1 MTPLA
6 ALVDEPV
13 PEAAARQ
20 QLGEDGTAGARS
32 RRTRERWAA
41 SGLVVAVAVA
51 AFAVRMWIA
60 VRGGGIGGTYG
71 YDDGVYY
78 AASASFVWG
87 RLPYRDFVLLHP
99 PGVMLALTPFALL
112 GRITR
117 DHVGFETARV
127 AWMLVGALNAS
138 LVFRIC
144 RRGGLVAAT
153 AGGLFYAVWT
163 PAALTETNTRLE
175 PLVTLG
181 LLVAV
186 TLLSRRPGPPSRR
199 VLLWAGAALALS
211 VSVKIW
217 AVVPGA
223 LVLLWVWRRAGTKA
237 AGWTVLGGL
246 TAGMLVDGPFLLA
259 APTQM
264 FRMVVRD
271 QLARGRTPMDTAA
284 RLAHVL
290 VPGIAPPYQ
299 WSPGPAT
306 LVMGGCVLAV
316 VGLACLGS
324 GSGRFAVSLLGVQ
337 VLVLVLSPSFFS
349 YYNAFA
355 VPGLALVV
363 AQVVRWTLALSGAG
377 PTFRAWGGSNPRV
390 TDGRGARHG
399 TRAGPVGEPGC
410 GLSRGDQCSVP
421 RGRPRASRRGC
432 SVRDLRLPR
441 RSAPDRPVHARPPA
455 RLPGAGRPQ
464 RSDLRP
470 GRRPPPARRHP
481 RSAQPERAVAA
492 RSRLLP
498 VLGPVDLRP
507 PSSRRRRLRERRTTP
522 AVVAGAGRGQRV
534 RPAPQR
540 LVAGGRRP
548 RSRLRPDHASRVEP
562 VDVGAEPP
570 QRARQQGYPDRV
582 PVAGVLQD
590 HGVHGRRGPGD
601 VQEPRAG
608 RVGERSACD
617 VSTHSD
623 TGGGR
628 RGATCRRS

>member
-13 PEAAARQ
+13 LEAAARQ

-60 VRGGGIGGTYG
+60 LRGGGIGGTYG

-144 RRGGLVAAT
+144 RRDGLVAAT

-163 PAALTETNTRLE
+163 PVALTETNTRLE
-175 PLVTLG
+175 PLVSLG

-199 VLLWAGAALALS
+199 VLLWAGAALALA

-377 PTFRAWGGSNPRV
+377 PTFRAWGGSRPRV
-390 TDGRGARHG
+390 MTAVVL
-399 TRAGPVGEPGC
+399 AMGPVLA
-410 GLSRGDQCSVP
+410 LS
-421 RGRPRASRRGC
+421 ASLGVDSR
-432 SVRDLRLPR
+432 VVT
-441 RSAPDRPVHARPPA
+441 SAPF
-455 RLPGAGRPQ
+455 PGAG
-464 RSDLRP
+464 L
-470 GRRPPPARRHP
+470 AR
-481 RSAQPERAVAA
+481 VAA
-492 RSRLLP
+492 AARCATSDSPDALLLTDLYTRDLQRGCQ
-498 VLGPVDLRP
+498 VPVDLSGLTYDRDAVPHRP
-507 PSSRRRRLRERRTTP
+507 DGTPVPRSRNARWQHDLGSYLFSGQSIFVLRPRGDGGYGSAVRRLRSLP
-522 AVVAGAGRGQRV
+522 ALDVGSAYALLRNDSSQRAGAR
-534 RPAPQR
+534 
-540 LVAGGRRP
+540 
-548 RSRLRPDHASRVEP
+548 DF
-562 VDVGAEPP
+562 D
-570 QRARQQGYPDRV
+570 
-582 PVAGVLQD
+582 
-590 HGVHGRRGPGD
+590 
-601 VQEPRAG
+601 
-608 RVGERSACD
+608 
-617 VSTHSD
+617 
-623 TGGGR
+623 
-628 RGATCRRS
+628 